1 MVMNLFSDEQL
12 TQIKLKLGTMHLED
26 KTDAVIAA
34 ALGRASVKEV
44 LDLVEAAWQK
54 GYQMGGLWQPQ
65 RKEELKDGEK
75 EH

>member
-1 MVMNLFSDEQL
+1 MDLL
-12 TQIKLKLGTMHLED
+12 TDLQKETIAQKLSTMHLGD

>member
-34 ALGRASVKEV
+34 APGRASARDV
-44 LDLVEAAWQK
+44 LDLVGAAWQK